1 MPRQAADLEEA
12 LKKKGGLTLSQ
23 LANYDDLITDALV
36 DRVYF
41 WSTIR
46 KLNPTYHPSRGVA
59 EETTTDILRRH
70 LIHSRDPSAAHA
82 QLLLLPGIA
91 KYLRQ
96 LRTEDE
102 KEHFERHLRKYI
114 NIYLPDCPFE
124 VGTTNRY
131 TVLTAEAA
139 IYARKPIRKGEAVK
153 YLSGIQVA
161 MTEAEERLLS
171 SRTDF
176 SIVLSSRRKRPSL
189 FLGPA
194 RFANHDCE
202 SNARLNTSGPHGI
215 HIVARRDVGVGEEIT
230 VEYGEDYF
238 GEGNGEC
245 LCASCE
251 RGGRNGW
258 DPRGPLL
265 RGEESESEEEEEEVE
280 AGRAA
285 RSKSS
290 KGRPTPAATVAAVVS
305 RKRKRGEEVP
315 AQSEPIDSALKG
327 EKKIRGRPRK
337 YPLPPGETMSRYMR
351 LQAAAEGRGSGA
363 RRMAVSTS
371 ASRSGCGRG
380 SLHARTRRL
389 DEEDDDDDES
399 GDDDEEEDS
408 GEEEVVVE
416 EGEGLRDPMLRGIV
430 ALLSSVG
437 ERSLRVKSEEQRAE
451 LVLERDDDELGHTN
465 KLGDTDAVETEVI
478 VEDVGERTMNS
489 RPCDQEVPRAW
500 WSREEDGEWPYGT
513 QPLSRHE
520 REREARELGPD
531 AAEQKSDL
539 LQQQYDGDEESDS
552 GADVVEQLAAGLRAD
567 RDAREGALLAVEE
580 REGEVSPE
588 IAESEAGERTCEPR
602 DADAVAGNAGG
613 LDVESEVELEARVAD
628 NKDDEDDVDHHD
640 HSADRAHAVPVSLR
654 NSTSSR
660 HPTPP
665 CEDPSSTPAQ
675 DIPSPPQQPP
685 GCSCSERQ
693 TPLTWEMLK
702 DMTMPAGT
710 SVRFREGGI
719 EIMRDWIGRA
729 PRVFCGGKGCGGI
742 ESVVGGGYV
751 DGEVEGRLDG
761 RDDVGEVDETGG
773 VDEVGGTGGA
783 DEIDDEVNVD
793 AVDGVG
799 QTDEVRERGALG
811 EADVWSV
818 PSSPE
823 PSADTLRSVK
833 RRKLSGHFAT
843 SAGTPAEASTGSIS
857 PPSSASDDVGRVEDG
872 SSTGSSLMSMASS
885 ATSLGTSGAGLA
897 KVEPG
902 FHEEAFKA
910 GDIALRICEMLTTAL
925 PSEEEDQKQD
935 VSEDG
940 EQETGVE
947 EVVGKPVPTDRAAI
961 ARAARSAKCRRR
973 AGRAK
978 KPAQKVQSPLLFKEA
993 PTPPQRGRT
1002 STRQSTSNT
1011 HPEQSTPPIPSI
1023 EHTAP
1028 TRSPSTSSHPSRTG
1042 SETRGPARTPGDYHL
1057 CRALL
1062 TTPYHRW
1069 VECRNCDQH
1078 FVQADA
1084 YLTRIACPR
1093 CERHS
1098 KLYGYYWPKTDREGK
1113 GDREERVRDHRTIHR
1128 FIEPGE
1134 ERGER
1139 KGRRGLGGA
1148 GWVGRE
1154 ESGSARASGSRRL
1167 ESEDVTR
1174 GSLGGRKLRVSPRGR
1189 EVGGVK
1195 KVGARRGLRRMM

>member
-215 HIVARRDVGVGEEIT
+215 HIVARRDIGVGEEIT

-363 RRMAVSTS
+363 RRMAVSDS
-371 ASRSGCGRG
+371 ASRSGCGRE
-380 SLHARTRRL
+380 SLHVRARRL
-389 DEEDDDDDES
+389 DEDDDDDES
-399 GDDDEEEDS
+399 GDDDDEEDS
-408 GEEEVVVE
+408 GEEEVVDE

-430 ALLSSVG
+430 ALLSSIG
-437 ERSLRVKSEEQRAE
+437 ERSLRVKSEERRAE

-478 VEDVGERTMNS
+478 VEDVGERTLNS
-489 RPCDQEVPRAW
+489 RPCDEEAPRAR
-500 WSREEDGEWPYGT
+500 WSREEDGEWPYARARGEGT
-513 QPLSRHE
+513 R
-520 REREARELGPD
+520 AD

-552 GADVVEQLAAGLRAD
+552 EPEAVEQLAAELRAE
-567 RDAREGALLAVEE
+567 RDAREGALMVIGE

-588 IAESEAGERTCEPR
+588 IAESEVEERDSPSNANAVGG
-602 DADAVAGNAGG
+602 DAEEY
-613 LDVESEVELEARVAD
+613 DVESGTESKAQGLD
-628 NKDDEDDVDHHD
+628 NEDDND
-640 HSADRAHAVPVSLR
+640 HSG
-654 NSTSSR
+654 
-660 HPTPP
+660 
-665 CEDPSSTPAQ
+665 PSNATEHERQ
-675 DIPSPPQQPP
+675 PSPPRYEPIAVLLPATPP
-685 GCSCSERQ
+685 MDSRRRSPSCSCVEADNTMSLFMMAMTAVAARIPSRRSGERRVSFEVA
-693 TPLTWEMLK
+693 PGRWDSYVICESRWCRGEGK
-702 DMTMPAGT
+702 KSSGYRAGDKGGDEKEEVGNGNVDDMDEAGGT
-710 SVRFREGGI
+710 DEVEKT
-719 EIMRDWIGRA
+719 D
-729 PRVFCGGKGCGGI
+729 
-742 ESVVGGGYV
+742 VVGNGV
-751 DGEVEGRLDG
+751 EMGEVEN
-761 RDDVGEVDETGG
+761 VGVPIET
-773 VDEVGGTGGA
+773 E
-783 DEIDDEVNVD
+783 
-793 AVDGVG
+793 
-799 QTDEVRERGALG
+799 

-823 PSADTLRSVK
+823 PSTTTLRSVK

-843 SAGTPAEASTGSIS
+843 SAATPAQASTGSIS
-857 PPSSASDDVGRVEDG
+857 PPDSSPDDVRGEDG

-885 ATSLGTSGAGLA
+885 ATSLGTLGGGLA
-897 KVEPG
+897 KVEPA

-935 VSEDG
+935 VNEDD

-947 EVVGKPVPTDRAAI
+947 EVVEKPVPTDRAAI

-978 KPAQKVQSPLLFKEA
+978 QPAQKVQSALLPEEA

-1062 TTPYHRW
+1062 TTSYHRW

-1093 CERHS
+1093 CERHNRS
-1098 KLYGYYWPKTDREGK
+1098 GGEG
-1113 GDREERVRDHRTIHR
+1113 G
-1128 FIEPGE
+1128 P
-1134 ERGER
+1134 RGE
-1139 KGRRGLGGA
+1139 GQ
-1148 GWVGRE
+1148 
-1154 ESGSARASGSRRL
+1154 GSSDYS
-1167 ESEDVTR
+1167 SVY
-1174 GSLGGRKLRVSPRGR
+1174 
-1189 EVGGVK
+1189 
-1195 KVGARRGLRRMM
+1195 

>member
-215 HIVARRDVGVGEEIT
+215 HIVARRDIGVGEEIT

-251 RGGRNGW
+251 KGGRNGW

-290 KGRPTPAATVAAVVS
+290 KGRPTPAGTASVVSS

-315 AQSEPIDSALKG
+315 SQSEPIDSALKG
-327 EKKIRGRPRK
+327 EKKTRGRPRK

-351 LQAAAEGRGSGA
+351 LQVAAEGRGSGA
-363 RRMAVSTS
+363 RRMAVLDS
-371 ASRSGCGRG
+371 ASRGGCGRE
-380 SLHARTRRL
+380 SLHARARRV
-389 DEEDDDDDES
+389 DEDDDDDDDDES
-399 GDDDEEEDS
+399 GDDDQEEDS
-408 GEEEVVVE
+408 GEEEVVDE
-416 EGEGLRDPMLRGIV
+416 ESDGLRDPMLRGIV
-430 ALLSSVG
+430 ELLSSVG
-437 ERSLRVKSEEQRAE
+437 ERSLRVKSEEQRTR
-451 LVLERDDDELGHTN
+451 LLLERDGDELGDAN

-478 VEDVGERTMNS
+478 VEHVGERTLDL
-489 RPCDQEVPRAW
+489 RPCDEQAPRAW
-500 WSREEDGEWPYGT
+500 WSREEDGEWPCGT

-520 REREARELGPD
+520 REREARELGGD
-531 AAEQKSDL
+531 VAGQRSKVS
-539 LQQQYDGDEESDS
+539 QQQYDGDEESDS
-552 GADVVEQLAAGLRAD
+552 EPEAVEQLAAELRAD
-567 RDAREGALLAVEE
+567 RATCEGLPAVGGG
-580 REGEVSPE
+580 EGKGGVSPE
-588 IAESEAGERTCEPR
+588 IAESVVEERSPS
-602 DADAVAGNAGG
+602 GNADTADGAAAEYDAES
-613 LDVESEVELEARVAD
+613 DVAFAAQVAD
-628 NKDDEDDVDHHD
+628 NEDDN
-640 HSADRAHAVPVSLR
+640 DRSGPGNATEHER
-654 NSTSSR
+654 EIG
-660 HPTPP
+660 PP
-665 CEDPSSTPAQ
+665 CDEPTAGSE
-675 DIPSPPQQPP
+675 P
-685 GCSCSERQ
+685 G
-693 TPLTWEMLK
+693 TPLK
-702 DMTMPAGT
+702 DARPRSPSCRCAEGDHVVTMARFKSMDRGPGT
-710 SVRFREGGI
+710 LLGFFP
-719 EIMRDWIGRA
+719 GRGMA
-729 PRVFCGGKGCGGI
+729 ITGASGQLEELVLCKSTGCRGVGVDVS
-742 ESVVGGGYV
+742 EASDDVSEASVVAGGERDGDGDGDGDEVVEV
-751 DGEVEGRLDG
+751 DDMYEVVKTDAHEDRGEVAEVEN
-761 RDDVGEVDETGG
+761 VGVTIEM
-773 VDEVGGTGGA
+773 
-783 DEIDDEVNVD
+783 
-793 AVDGVG
+793 
-799 QTDEVRERGALG
+799 G
-811 EADVWSV
+811 EADIWSV

-823 PSADTLRSVK
+823 PSTTTLRSVK

-843 SAGTPAEASTGSIS
+843 SAGTPAQASTGSIS
-857 PPSSASDDVGRVEDG
+857 PPDSSSDDVRGEDG

-885 ATSLGTSGAGLA
+885 ATSLGTLGGGLA
-897 KVEPG
+897 KVEPA

-925 PSEEEDQKQD
+925 PSEEDDQKRD
-935 VSEDG
+935 VSEDD

-947 EVVGKPVPTDRAAI
+947 EVVEKPVATDRAAI

-978 KPAQKVQSPLLFKEA
+978 QPAQKVQSPLLSKEA
-993 PTPPQRGRT
+993 PPPPQRGRT

-1148 GWVGRE
+1148 GWLGTE
-1154 ESGSARASGSRRL
+1154 ESGSARASGSRRQDS
-1167 ESEDVTR
+1167 SEDVR
-1174 GSLGGRKLRVSPRGR
+1174 GSAGGRKLRGSPRGR
-1189 EVGGVK
+1189 EGGVGK
-1195 KVGARRGLRRMM
+1195 KVGERRGLRRTM

>member
-82 QLLLLPGIA
+82 HLLLLPGIA

-215 HIVARRDVGVGEEIT
+215 HIVARRDIGVGEEIT

-251 RGGRNGW
+251 RAGRNGW
-258 DPRGPLL
+258 DPKGPVL
-265 RGEESESEEEEEEVE
+265 RGEESESEEEGKEEMMGV
-280 AGRAA
+280 GRRG

-290 KGRPTPAATVAAVVS
+290 KGRPTPAVVAAVVS
-305 RKRKRGEEVP
+305 RKRKRGEDTP
-315 AQSEPIDSALKG
+315 AKTEPLVGSGMNG

-351 LQAAAEGRGSGA
+351 LQVAAEGRE
-363 RRMAVSTS
+363 
-371 ASRSGCGRG
+371 SGCRRG
-380 SLHARTRRL
+380 AVAASGWAGKRGKFSARFSAE
-389 DEEDDDDDES
+389 EEDDDDET
-399 GDDDEEEDS
+399 GYDDEEKDS
-408 GEEEVVVE
+408 GEEEVVDE
-416 EGEGLRDPMLRGIV
+416 EGDGLRDPMLRGIV
-430 ALLSSVG
+430 ELLSSIG
-437 ERSLRVKSEEQRAE
+437 EKSLREKSEERRRG
-451 LVLERDDDELGHTN
+451 LLLERDGDEQGHAN
-465 KLGDTDAVETEVI
+465 KLGDSDAVETEGV
-478 VEDVGERTMNS
+478 VEDVGEGTLNS
-489 RPCDQEVPRAW
+489 RPCDGEARAW

-513 QPLSRHE
+513 QPLSL
-520 REREARELGPD
+520 RERELRECETEV
-531 AAEQKSDL
+531 AERKSNL

-552 GADVVEQLAAGLRAD
+552 EAEAVEQLAADLRAE
-567 RDAREGALLAVEE
+567 RDASEGSTAAAGLG
-580 REGEVSPE
+580 GEVSPE
-588 IAESEAGERTCEPR
+588 IAESEVEERSPSGN
-602 DADAVAGNAGG
+602 ADAADGAAEEYDAES
-613 LDVESEVELEARVAD
+613 DVEFAAQVAD
-628 NKDDEDDVDHHD
+628 NEDDNDRSGPGNATEREREIGPPCDEPIAGWEPGTPLKDARPRSPSCRCAEGDNVVTMAKLKSMEMGPGTSLRFFPGRGMSIMSDSGRWDPLVLCESSGCRGIGDDVDKMG
-640 HSADRAHAVPVSLR
+640 
-654 NSTSSR
+654 
-660 HPTPP
+660 
-665 CEDPSSTPAQ
+665 E
-675 DIPSPPQQPP
+675 
-685 GCSCSERQ
+685 
-693 TPLTWEMLK
+693 
-702 DMTMPAGT
+702 
-710 SVRFREGGI
+710 
-719 EIMRDWIGRA
+719 
-729 PRVFCGGKGCGGI
+729 
-742 ESVVGGGYV
+742 VVGS
-751 DGEVEGRLDG
+751 
-761 RDDVGEVDETGG
+761 GEVDE
-773 VDEVGGTGGA
+773 
-783 DEIDDEVNVD
+783 
-793 AVDGVG
+793 
-799 QTDEVRERGALG
+799 VREADMMAGAVRMEGDASLVVDVDKSG
-811 EADVWSV
+811 EVDVWSV

-823 PSADTLRSVK
+823 PSASTLRSVK
-833 RRKLSGHFAT
+833 RRKLSGHLAT
-843 SAGTPAEASTGSIS
+843 AVGTPAETSTGSIS
-857 PPSSASDDVGRVEDG
+857 PPSSSSDDLGRGEDG

-885 ATSLGTSGAGLA
+885 ATSLGTLGAGLG
-897 KVEPG
+897 KVEPVL
-902 FHEEAFKA
+902 HEEAFKA

-925 PSEEEDQKQD
+925 PSEEDDKKRD

-940 EQETGVE
+940 GEEKGAVEEVE
-947 EVVGKPVPTDRAAI
+947 EVVDKPVPTDRAAI

-973 AGRAK
+973 AGKAK
-978 KPAQKVQSPLLFKEA
+978 QSAPKVQSDVLPKEA
-993 PTPPQRGRT
+993 PPPPQRGRT
-1002 STRQSTSNT
+1002 STRQSSSNA
-1011 HPEQSTPPIPSI
+1011 HHEQSTPPIPSI

-1028 TRSPSTSSHPSRTG
+1028 TRSPSTSSPHPSRTG

-1139 KGRRGLGGA
+1139 KWRRGLGA
-1148 GWVGRE
+1148 GVGIGGE
-1154 ESGSARASGSRRL
+1154 ESASASASVSRRL
-1167 ESEDVTR
+1167 ESEDVR
-1174 GSLGGRKLRVSPRGR
+1174 GSLGGRKLRGSPRGR
-1189 EVGGVK
+1189 EGGVVK
-1195 KVGARRGLRRMM
+1195 KVVEKKVVERRVLRKTM

>member
-23 LANYDDLITDALV
+23 LANYDDLTTDALV

-59 EETTTDILRRH
+59 EDSLTDILRHH
-70 LIHSRDPSAAHA
+70 LIAARDPLAAHT

-91 KYLRQ
+91 KYHRQ

-194 RFANHDCE
+194 RFANHDCD

-215 HIVARRDVGVGEEIT
+215 HIVARRDIGVGEEIT

-245 LCASCE
+245 LCGSCE
-251 RGGRNGW
+251 RAGRNGW
-258 DPRGPLL
+258 DPKGPVL
-265 RGEESESEEEEEEVE
+265 RGEESESEEEGEEEEMV
-280 AGRAA
+280 GVGSRG

-290 KGRPTPAATVAAVVS
+290 KGRPTAAAAAPAAVS
-305 RKRKRGEEVP
+305 RKRKRGEEAP
-315 AQSEPIDSALKG
+315 AKTESSGSALKG
-327 EKKIRGRPRK
+327 ESKIRGRPRK
-337 YPLPPGETMSRYMR
+337 YALPPGETMSKYMR
-351 LQAAAEGRGSGA
+351 SQVGAGGRESGG
-363 RRMAVSTS
+363 RRGAIASSGLAGRRREFS
-371 ASRSGCGRG
+371 ARSGGV
-380 SLHARTRRL
+380 
-389 DEEDDDDDES
+389 DEDEKDDETGDNDDDYEDGEDES
-399 GDDDEEEDS
+399 VDED
-408 GEEEVVVE
+408 GN
-416 EGEGLRDPMLRGIV
+416 GLFDPMLRGIV
-430 ALLSSVG
+430 EMLSSIG
-437 ERSLRVKSEEQRAE
+437 ERSLREKSEERRAE
-451 LVLERDDDELGHTN
+451 LLLERDGDEHGDICDAA
-465 KLGDTDAVETEVI
+465 KLGASDAVKTGFI
-478 VEDVGERTMNS
+478 VEDVGERTPNA
-489 RPCDQEVPRAW
+489 RPCDEEAPRAW

-513 QPLSRHE
+513 QPLSR
-520 REREARELGPD
+520 REREARELGQD
-531 AAEQKSDL
+531 GAELRSEASQRPHDC
-539 LQQQYDGDEESDS
+539 DEESDS
-552 GADVVEQLAAGLRAD
+552 EAEVVELLAAELRAERNAREGPTAAAGL
-567 RDAREGALLAVEE
+567 G
-580 REGEVSPE
+580 GEASPE
-588 IAESEAGERTCEPR
+588 IAESEVEERRPSGN
-602 DADAVAGNAGG
+602 ADAADGAAEEY
-613 LDVESEVELEARVAD
+613 DVESDVEFAAQTAD
-628 NKDDEDDVDHHD
+628 NEDDN
-640 HSADRAHAVPVSLR
+640 DRSGLGNATER
-654 NSTSSR
+654 ER
-660 HPTPP
+660 
-665 CEDPSSTPAQ
+665 E
-675 DIPSPPQQPP
+675 PSPPRYEPIPVLLRGTPP
-685 GCSCSERQ
+685 MDARRRSPSCSCVEADKTMSSFMMAMTAVAARIPSRRSGERRVSFEVS
-693 TPLTWEMLK
+693 P
-702 DMTMPAGT
+702 
-710 SVRFREGGI
+710 
-719 EIMRDWIGRA
+719 GRWDSYVVCESRWCRGQGRKSSGDRA
-729 PRVFCGGKGCGGI
+729 GGKGGDEGGD
-742 ESVVGGGYV
+742 EKEEVGNGIVDDMEEAGGT
-751 DGEVEGRLDG
+751 GEVEK
-761 RDDVGEVDETGG
+761 VGVPVETE
-773 VDEVGGTGGA
+773 D
-783 DEIDDEVNVD
+783 
-793 AVDGVG
+793 
-799 QTDEVRERGALG
+799 
-811 EADVWSV
+811 ADVWSV

-823 PSADTLRSVK
+823 PTTTTLRSVK

-843 SAGTPAEASTGSIS
+843 SAETPAEASTGFIS
-857 PPSSASDDVGRVEDG
+857 PPDSSSDDVRGEDG

-885 ATSLGTSGAGLA
+885 ATSLGTLEAGVA
-897 KVEPG
+897 EVEPVL
-902 FHEEAFKA
+902 HEEAFKA

-925 PSEEEDQKQD
+925 PSEDDDQKRD
-935 VSEDG
+935 VTEDG
-940 EQETGVE
+940 DEESGAKEEVE
-947 EVVGKPVPTDRAAI
+947 EVEERPVPTDRAAI

-978 KPAQKVQSPLLFKEA
+978 KPVQQEQTTSLSMETP
-993 PTPPQRGRT
+993 PPPQRGRT
-1002 STRQSTSNT
+1002 STRQRTSNA

-1028 TRSPSTSSHPSRTG
+1028 TRSPSTSSPHPSRTG

-1139 KGRRGLGGA
+1139 KGRRGLGVGV
-1148 GWVGRE
+1148 GVGRE
-1154 ESGSARASGSRRL
+1154 GSASARESGSARV
-1167 ESEDVTR
+1167 ESEDVVV
-1174 GSLGGRKLRVSPRGR
+1174 GGRRLRGSPRGR
-1189 EVGGVK
+1189 ESGVVK
-1195 KVGARRGLRRMM
+1195 KVVERRGLRKTM